1 MKWLSNKRN
10 ILLFSIPSFLFYT
23 VFIIVSVFSTIRYSF
38 TDFSGIGKANFV
50 GLENYKRLLV
60 DEIFIKS
67 CSNTAIILLVSF
79 LIILP
84 VSFFMAYVLDRN
96 FKGSSVVKALNFTPY
111 IIAPVIVATI
121 WVFLLDPTMGVV
133 NNVLRTA
140 GLGGLQQEWI
150 GGNKLTPYSIGV
162 IYAWQSIGYY
172 ATIFLAGL
180 KTVPTEIYE
189 ASSIEGANAWQKLRY
204 ITLPM
209 IKDSIV
215 IVIVLAVNGALKI
228 FELVYQMTNGGP
240 NHKSETVVTYMYYI
254 MFKSGKYSYGSAM
267 AVVLLVTCMFFT
279 LIYIRNVK
287 DDLE

>member
-10 ILLFSIPSFLFYT
+10 ILLFSIPSFLLYT

-38 TDFSGIGKANFV
+38 TDFSGIGKANFA
-50 GLENYKRLLV
+50 GLENYKRMLT
-60 DEIFIKS
+60 DEIFLKS
-67 CSNTAIILLVSF
+67 CGNTAIILVVSF

-84 VSFFMAYVLDRN
+84 VSFFVAFVLDRN
-96 FKGSSVVKALNFTPY
+96 FKGSSAVKALNFTPY
-111 IIAPVIVATI
+111 IIAPIIVGTI

-133 NNVLRTA
+133 NNVLRTV

-150 GGNKLTPYSIGV
+150 GGNTLTPYSIGV

-180 KTVPTEIYE
+180 KTVPTEIHE

-240 NHKSETVVTYMYYI
+240 NHKSETAVTYMYYI

-267 AVVLLVTCMFFT
+267 SVVLLMVCMIFT

-287 DDLE
+287 DNFE

>member
-1 MKWLSNKRN
+1 MLSNKRS
-10 ILLFSIPSFLFYT
+10 IILFSIPSFLFYT
-23 VFIIVSVFSTIRYSF
+23 VFIIVSTFSTIKYSF

-50 GLENYKRLLV
+50 GMENYKRLLT

-67 CSNTAIILLVSF
+67 CSNTIIILIVSF
-79 LIILP
+79 LLILP
-84 VSFFMAYVLDRN
+84 ISFFLAYVLDWN
-96 FKGSSVVKALNFTPY
+96 FKGSSAVKALNFTPY
-111 IIAPVIVATI
+111 IIAPVIVAAI
-121 WVFLLDPTMGVV
+121 WVFLLDPTMGVI
-133 NNVLRTA
+133 NNALKIV
-140 GLGGLQQEWI
+140 GLEKLQQEWI
-150 GGNKLTPYSIGV
+150 GGNTKTPYSIGV
-162 IYAWQSIGYY
+162 VYAWQSIGYY

-240 NHKSETVVTYMYYI
+240 NHKSETAVTYMYYI

-267 AVVLLVTCMFFT
+267 AVVVLVACMIFT

-287 DDLE
+287 DNLE